1 MAIHT
6 TLPIYGAATDLL
18 LRVTAAVD
26 NMPRNA
32 KPVLGTLLVKNCL
45 RITDLIRDANI
56 AEDKGRDLE
65 KLLRRLSRVETLLR
79 VGVEL
84 AHVKRPAYGDAI
96 KLTQSIGRQASGW
109 RKSSSTSPVARP
121 PRQPD
126 PSDSQ
131 SGRAARPQ
139 GDRHAR

>member
-6 TLPIYGAATDLL
+6 TLPIYGVAYDLL
-18 LRVTAAVD
+18 KAVSGTVD

-32 KPVLGTLLVKNCL
+32 KPVLGMLLVRNCL
-45 RITDLIRDANI
+45 RITDLIRDANV
-56 AEDKGRDLE
+56 ATEKDRHLE
-65 KLLRRLSRVETLLR
+65 KLLQRLARVETLLR

-84 AHVKRPAYGDAI
+84 SHVKRPAYGDAI
-96 KLTQSIGRQASGW
+96 RLTQSIGRQASGW

-121 PRQPD
+121 SRQSG